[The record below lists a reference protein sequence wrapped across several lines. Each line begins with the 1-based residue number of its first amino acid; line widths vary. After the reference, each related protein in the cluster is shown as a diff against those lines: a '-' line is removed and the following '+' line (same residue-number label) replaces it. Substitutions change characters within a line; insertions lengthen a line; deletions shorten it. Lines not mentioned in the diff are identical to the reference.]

1 MSSAVRLVSTR
12 GSAERQ
18 GRRDGAKW
26 VGVGGLIGKDYW
38 WWQILTEMTWTVER
52 ERERER
58 ERRRRRRRGR
68 GREERHSQI
77 TFTSRSGRSK
87 MCTQNRVLCTVKN
100 NNLSQF
106 ETLKQFIHFQQRK
119 NNIPNL
125 RMKST
130 ILQWNI

>member
-58 ERRRRRRRGR
+58 EEEEEEEGEGE
-68 GREERHSQI
+68 GRE
-77 TFTSRSGRSK
+77 TFT
-87 MCTQNRVLCTVKN
+87 NHLY
-100 NNLSQF
+100 
-106 ETLKQFIHFQQRK
+106 
-119 NNIPNL
+119 
-125 RMKST
+125 
-130 ILQWNI
+130 